1 MAEAERR
8 QERIEVLRQ
17 EIMADLRAKANVER
31 EQWDAVE
38 ASTSG
43 SVQPSDRLRRLI
55 EVQTGKPWH
64 G

>member
-1 MAEAERR
+1 
-8 QERIEVLRQ
+8 
-17 EIMADLRAKANVER
+17 
-31 EQWDAVE
+31 VE

-43 SVQPSDRLRRLI
+43 LVQPSDRLRRII